1 MADEQR
7 MTAKY
12 VEGRTDIIKDGI
24 TGAVLNVDHNAY
36 QAAVNASKLRE
47 ASKHQLE
54 SNTNDINS
62 IKEEM
67 TEIKG
72 MLRQV
77 LGSVMDDGR

>member
-1 MADEQR
+1 MKKVIEYKNYFIQATEYAAVACSQLRGCGNNEKAD
-7 MTAKY
+7 
-12 VEGRTDIIKDGI
+12 
-24 TGAVLNVDHNAY
+24 

-54 SNTNDINS
+54 SNKNDINS
-62 IKEEM
+62 IKEEL